1 MVMLR
6 RELAPQECCTLW
18 EMQWAHEAAEA
29 AAAAAEEPATVAG
42 MAAAAISYGGR
53 AASAVSSAS
62 LAEELQKASLAL
74 AGPAGVGTQV
84 IGEALARGRLHAT
97 TPTQSRAR
105 GGAGRPPHT
114 PPAPL
119 KRHPTRRRAPQES
132 QATVAGF
139 TDTRMQAEAGT
150 QG

>member
-1 MVMLR
+1 MEVA
-6 RELAPQECCTLW
+6 AP
-18 EMQWAHEAAEA
+18 APV
-29 AAAAAEEPATVAG
+29 PALQR
-42 MAAAAISYGGR
+42 MPD
-53 AASAVSSAS
+53 VSSAS